1 MALLVLLGVAD
12 SCRVQEDP
20 HRTLVQGSLQELN
33 DSWTLETD
41 QQAVYDIP
49 ESMGE
54 SLMLSICGTKQ
65 KFSLGLRAADGKETA
80 FYTYDPDSGPAEMRL
95 FAALPEGAAGK
106 TLVLH
111 CAEPSA
117 LSAMLSSEPV
127 LATQTKLSSYY
138 FRRSLYALAF
148 FLLCVLCAVELG
160 VLMVTMRSI
169 FTPEVQHQT
178 RVMIGLMLD
187 AGIWVLTDSELLT
200 LFTDKASFVAFLS
213 LLSFGLI
220 VPLTLEFI
228 RCTLK
233 EECRGLRLL
242 QQVQM
247 LLLTADILGWLL
259 RGWAMFWLLPLMHLT
274 ILASIPLTLRD
285 LFAAYKKTRSEDV
298 RDILVGF
305 GALAVCAAAAL
316 VFFYGDHAGWQYAV
330 FYCVGLLCFLLQ
342 LGRTVIHRVR
352 QAIDEQAQLENYKK
366 LAYVDSLTGL
376 FNYTAFKYMKSR
388 WPERT
393 DWTYIVMD
401 VNWLKQTNDQYG
413 HRAGDELLCCAARCI
428 REAFYRAEDCFRIG
442 GDEFAVI
449 ATAADE
455 DAVKAA
461 VEKLRNLCAEWDAK
475 EEYPVS
481 IAVGHAMQ
489 AGRTMTADEL
499 FMEADAA
506 MYRNKAEIKKAVGV
520 GSFAVTIQ
528 LHIAAFQNTDVL
540 CGSFFRLHSAE
551 DSFDPGFHFQ
561 NVKRLGYVIVRAV
574 FQSQDLI
581 HVITLGGQ
589 HDHRYIGKFAD
600 LLADL
605 KAGQLRQHD
614 VQ

>member
-330 FYCVGLLCFLLQ
+330 FYCVGLLCFLFQ

-506 MYRNKAEIKKAVGV
+506 MYRNKAEIKKAVG
-520 GSFAVTIQ
+520 GI
-528 LHIAAFQNTDVL
+528 I
-540 CGSFFRLHSAE
+540 R
-551 DSFDPGFHFQ
+551 
-561 NVKRLGYVIVRAV
+561 
-574 FQSQDLI
+574 
-581 HVITLGGQ
+581 
-589 HDHRYIGKFAD
+589 
-600 LLADL
+600 
-605 KAGQLRQHD
+605 
-614 VQ
+614 

>member
-1 MALLVLLGVAD
+1 MKKTKQKWCLRILVWLVAVLVLLGVAG

-54 SLMLSICGTKQ
+54 SLMLSIRGTKQ

-106 TLVLH
+106 TLVLR
-111 CAEPSA
+111 CAEPEA
-117 LSAMLSSEPV
+117 LSAMLSSESV

-138 FRRSLYALAF
+138 FRRSLYALVF

-169 FTPEVQHQT
+169 FTPEVCHQT
-178 RVMIGLMLD
+178 RVMIGLVLD
-187 AGIWVLTDSELLT
+187 AGVWILTDSELLT

-388 WPERT
+388 WPEHT

-442 GDEFAVI
+442 GDEFVVVVA
-449 ATAADE
+449 AADE

-506 MYRNKAEIKKAVGV
+506 MYRNKAEIKKAVG
-520 GSFAVTIQ
+520 GI
-528 LHIAAFQNTDVL
+528 I
-540 CGSFFRLHSAE
+540 R
-551 DSFDPGFHFQ
+551 
-561 NVKRLGYVIVRAV
+561 
-574 FQSQDLI
+574 
-581 HVITLGGQ
+581 
-589 HDHRYIGKFAD
+589 
-600 LLADL
+600 
-605 KAGQLRQHD
+605 
-614 VQ
+614 